1 MSRFNT
7 YARRMDKEVKK
18 YRDRYKDAK
27 KRLREAQN
35 NYAQFREEHRFKPL
49 NETSTERIE
58 KDLEETR
65 LKQEENRA
73 RNAFEEVRK
82 ERFSI
87 LDNAKKIRNELSGAI
102 NEAFCADPSA
112 LDSNV
117 MTLLDSDIL
126 TAKEMKK
133 FADAARESGNHT
145 MVRIIAGKAK
155 TRAEEIFQKEGN
167 RNPDYSVLNGIVHDA
182 QMCDGRAILSNFDS
196 LVNVAKYCVGNPEI
210 HNQENEGMFDRWEQL
225 TESVVENF

>member
-27 KRLREAQN
+27 KRLKEAQDE
-35 NYAQFREEHRFKPL
+35 YAEFQRQPKPY
-49 NETSTERIE
+49 NETRAERYE
-58 KDLEETR
+58 RESEGERLKLEE
-65 LKQEENRA
+65 NDA
-73 RNAFEEVRK
+73 RFAFEEVRND
-82 ERFSI
+82 RYSV
-87 LDNAKKIRNELSGAI
+87 LDNAKKIRNELAKEI

-155 TRAEEIFQKEGN
+155 TRAEEVFQKDGS

-182 QMCDGRAILSNFDS
+182 QMCDGRAILSNFDA
-196 LVNVAKYCVGNPEI
+196 LVNCAQYCVGNPELRRP
-210 HNQENEGMFDRWEQL
+210 ENEGMFDRWEQM
-225 TESVVENF
+225 TESLVENF